1 MDLFHAFLIAPF
13 ADFEFMRRALV
24 GAVAL
29 ALAAA
34 PVGVM
39 LMLRRMSLTGDAMS
53 HAILPGAAVGYLLS
67 GLSLTAMTLGGLVA
81 GVVVAV
87 AAGAV
92 ARNSRLGED
101 VSLAAFYLTSLA
113 LGVTIVSMKGS
124 NVDLLHVLF
133 GSVLALDDDAL
144 ILIAAISTLTLFAF
158 ATIARPL
165 VLDSIDPGFLRAVGG
180 RTGAIVHLVFM
191 GVVVLNLV
199 GGFHALGT
207 LMAVGL
213 MMLPAA
219 GARLWVDDL
228 TALVATASAIGVA
241 SAVVGLLVSYHLSL
255 PAGPAIVLTAG
266 AIWFASLLFGRRGL
280 LADRLGRRHLEA

>member
-1 MDLFHAFLIAPF
+1 MSLADLLIAPF
-13 ADFEFMRRALV
+13 ADFEFMRRALA
-24 GAVAL
+24 GSIAL

-34 PVGVM
+34 PIGVM

-53 HAILPGAAVGYLLS
+53 HAILPGAALGYLFA
-67 GLSLTAMTLGGLVA
+67 GLSLSAMTIGGLLA

-92 ARNSRLGED
+92 ARSSRLGED

-113 LGVTIVSMKGS
+113 LGVTIVSLKGS
-124 NVDLLHVLF
+124 NVDLMHVLF
-133 GSVLALDDDAL
+133 GSVLALDDGAL
-144 ILIAAISTLTLFAF
+144 FLIAGISTVTLVVF
-158 ATIARPL
+158 ATILRPL

-180 RTGAIVHLVFM
+180 RAGAVVHLGFM
-191 GVVVLNLV
+191 GIVVLNLV

-228 TALVATASAIGVA
+228 SALIGVASVIGVA
-241 SAVVGLLVSYHLSL
+241 SAVVGLLVSFHLAL

-280 LADRLGRRHLEA
+280 LAGRLGGRHLEA

>member
-1 MDLFHAFLIAPF
+1 MFHDVFVAPF
-13 ADFEFMRRALV
+13 ADFEFMRRALA
-24 GAVAL
+24 GAIAL
-29 ALAAA
+29 ALASA
-34 PVGVM
+34 PIGVM

-53 HAILPGAAVGYLLS
+53 HAILPGAAIGYLFA
-67 GLSLTAMTLGGLVA
+67 GLSLSAMTLGGLVA

-92 ARNSRLGED
+92 ARSSRLGED

-113 LGVTIVSMKGS
+113 LGVTIVSLKGS
-124 NVDLLHVLF
+124 NVDLMHVLF

-144 ILIAAISTLTLFAF
+144 IMIATIATLTLFAF
-158 ATIARPL
+158 AAIVRPL
-165 VLDSIDPGFLRAVGG
+165 ALDSVDPGFLRAVGG
-180 RTGAIVHLVFM
+180 RSGAAVHLVFM

-219 GARLWVDDL
+219 GARMWVDDL
-228 TALVATASAIGVA
+228 TALVAVAALIGVG
-241 SAVVGLLVSYHLSL
+241 SAFVGLIVSYHLSL

-266 AIWFASLLFGRRGL
+266 AAWFVSLLAGRRGL

>member
-1 MDLFHAFLIAPF
+1 MFHDIFVAPF
-13 ADFEFMRRALV
+13 ADFEFMRRALA
-24 GAVAL
+24 GAIAL
-29 ALAAA
+29 ALASA
-34 PVGVM
+34 PIGVM

-53 HAILPGAAVGYLLS
+53 HAILPGAAIGYLFA
-67 GLSLTAMTLGGLVA
+67 GLSLSAMTLGGLVA
-81 GVVVAV
+81 GIVVAV

-92 ARNSRLGED
+92 ARSSRLGED

-113 LGVTIVSMKGS
+113 LGVTIVSLKGS
-124 NVDLLHVLF
+124 NVDLMHVLF

-144 ILIAAISTLTLFAF
+144 IMIASIATLTLLAF
-158 ATIARPL
+158 AAIVRPL
-165 VLDSIDPGFLRAVGG
+165 ALDSVDPGFLRAVGG
-180 RTGAIVHLVFM
+180 RSGAAVHLVFM

-219 GARLWVDDL
+219 GARMWVDDL
-228 TALVATASAIGVA
+228 TALVAVAALIGVG
-241 SAVVGLLVSYHLSL
+241 SAFVGLIVSYHLSL

-266 AIWFASLLFGRRGL
+266 AAWFVSLLAGRRGL
-280 LADRLGRRHLEA
+280 LADRFGRRHLEA

>member
-1 MDLFHAFLIAPF
+1 MFHEIFVAPF
-13 ADFEFMRRALV
+13 ADFEFMRRALA
-24 GAVAL
+24 GAIAL
-29 ALAAA
+29 ALASA
-34 PVGVM
+34 PIGVM

-53 HAILPGAAVGYLLS
+53 HAILPGAAIGYLFA
-67 GLSLTAMTLGGLVA
+67 GLSLSAMTLGGLVA

-92 ARNSRLGED
+92 ARSSRLGED

-113 LGVTIVSMKGS
+113 LGVTIVSLKGS
-124 NVDLLHVLF
+124 NVDLMHVLF

-144 ILIAAISTLTLFAF
+144 IMIATIATLTLFAF
-158 ATIARPL
+158 AAIVRPL
-165 VLDSIDPGFLRAVGG
+165 ALDSVDPGFLRAVGG
-180 RTGAIVHLVFM
+180 RSGAAVHLVFM

-219 GARLWVDDL
+219 GARMWVDDL
-228 TALVATASAIGVA
+228 TALVAVAALIGVG
-241 SAVVGLLVSYHLSL
+241 SAFVGLIVSYHLSL

-266 AIWFASLLFGRRGL
+266 AAWFVSLLAGRRGL